1 MDQRNVAFL
10 ETYKRLDKLCQEL
23 YDAEK
28 GVTSYIDDLKQQS
41 AIGRRRIPGW
51 DHDLNQLIALRHLRN
66 RLTHEVGTME
76 EPLCTQEDIKEIET
90 MHQRILSRTDP
101 LAQLRKVLQ
110 TTRLRTTRQKKV
122 PSDTYQIPGS
132 SYQTNKKSVSEEN
145 RQLRQENTAYLLS
158 WAASLFLLF
167 CAMGIVVY
175 LLLRVL

>member
-23 YDAEK
+23 YDDNK

-76 EPLCTQEDIKEIET
+76 KPLCTQEEIEEIET

-110 TTRLRTTRQKKV
+110 TTRLRTTRQKKI
-122 PSDTYQIPGS
+122 SSNTDQIPAF
-132 SYQTNKKSVSEEN
+132 SYQTKKNAVSATN
-145 RQLRQENTAYLLS
+145 RQLRHNKTAYLFS

>member
-1 MDQRNVAFL
+1 
-10 ETYKRLDKLCQEL
+10 
-23 YDAEK
+23 
-28 GVTSYIDDLKQQS
+28 
-41 AIGRRRIPGW
+41 
-51 DHDLNQLIALRHLRN
+51 
-66 RLTHEVGTME
+66 ME

-122 PSDTYQIPGS
+122 PSDTYQIPVS

-145 RQLRQENTAYLLS
+145 RQLWQENTAYLLS

>member
-1 MDQRNVAFL
+1 
-10 ETYKRLDKLCQEL
+10 
-23 YDAEK
+23 
-28 GVTSYIDDLKQQS
+28 
-41 AIGRRRIPGW
+41 
-51 DHDLNQLIALRHLRN
+51 
-66 RLTHEVGTME
+66 ME

-110 TTRLRTTRQKKV
+110 TTRQKKA
-122 PSDTYQIPGS
+122 PSDTYQIPVS

>member
-1 MDQRNVAFL
+1 MDKRNVAFL

-51 DHDLNQLIALRHLRN
+51 DHDRNQLIALRHLRN

-76 EPLCTQEDIKEIET
+76 KPLCTQEDIKEIET

-110 TTRLRTTRQKKV
+110 TTRLRTIRQKKV
-122 PSDTYQIPGS
+122 PSDTYQIPVS
-132 SYQTNKKSVSEEN
+132 SYQINKKSVSEEN

>member
-1 MDQRNVAFL
+1 MNQLNVAFL

-23 YDAEK
+23 YDDNK

-76 EPLCTQEDIKEIET
+76 KPLCTQEEIEEIET

-101 LAQLRKVLQ
+101 LAQLQKVLQ

-122 PSDTYQIPGS
+122 PSDTYQIPAF
-132 SYQTNKKSVSEEN
+132 SYQTKKNAVSATN
-145 RQLRQENTAYLLS
+145 RQLRHNKTAYLFS

-175 LLLRVL
+175 LLLRVF

>member
-1 MDQRNVAFL
+1 MDQQNVAFL
-10 ETYKRLDKLCQEL
+10 ETYKRLDKLCREL

-41 AIGRRRIPGW
+41 AIGRQLVPGW

-122 PSDTYQIPGS
+122 PSDTYQFPVS

-175 LLLRVL
+175 LLLRVF